1 MSLNRYAKRRDET
14 EPAIVTGLRQLG
26 YQVRQQDVPDLAV
39 RRPDWPPGKVLLLEV
54 DGITKNRKRGLAQ
67 LGFIKAW
74 RIPLVKT
81 LDEAV
86 TALGGKIT

>member
-1 MSLNRYAKRRDET
+1 MSLNRYAVRRDET
-14 EPAIVTGLRQLG
+14 EKPIVDGLRALG

-39 RRPDWPPGKVLLLEV
+39 RKTDWPKGHVILLEV

-67 LGFIKAW
+67 LGFIRAW
-74 RIPLVKT
+74 RIPVVKT

-86 TALGGKIT
+86 AALGGRIT

>member
-14 EPAIVTGLRQLG
+14 EPDIVQGLRKCG

-39 RRPDWPPGKVLLLEV
+39 RRPEWPDGRVIMLEV

-67 LGFIKAW
+67 LGFLKAW
-74 RIPLVKT
+74 RIPVVKT
-81 LDEAV
+81 LEQALAAV
-86 TALGGKIT
+86 GAKIT

>member
-14 EPAIVTGLRQLG
+14 ESPIVKGLRQLG

-39 RRPDWPPGKVLLLEV
+39 RRPDWPAGKAVLLEV
-54 DGITKNRKRGLAQ
+54 DGITKNRKRGLTQ

-74 RIPLVKT
+74 RIPVVKT

-86 TALGGKIT
+86 AALGGKIT

>member
-1 MSLNRYAKRRDET
+1 MTLNRYAKRRDET
-14 EPAIVTGLRQLG
+14 ESPIVNGLRQLG
-26 YQVRQQDVPDLAV
+26 YQVRQQDVPDLVV
-39 RRPDWPPGKVLLLEV
+39 RRQDGRVFLLEV

-74 RIPLVKT
+74 RIPVVKT

-86 TALGGKIT
+86 LALGGKIA